1 MRSTIKSGTL
11 LLLVLFYSCG
21 GGSAEKMNQMQ
32 SHETGHDLFQK
43 YVCFT
48 CHSLNGS
55 EMYGPT
61 LQGLYMKELVVVR
74 EGLEKQV
81 IADRKYLK
89 RSILDPDFEKV
100 KEYQTRTMPKPEI
113 SRKEVDILVE
123 YIIRLDE

>member
-1 MRSTIKSGTL
+1 
-11 LLLVLFYSCG
+11 
-21 GGSAEKMNQMQ
+21 MNQMQ
-32 SHETGHDLFQK
+32 SHEAGKDLFQK

-48 CHSLNGS
+48 CHSLNGG

-61 LQGLYMKELVVVR
+61 LQGLYMKKLVVVR
-74 EGLEKQV
+74 EGLEKHV

-113 SRKEVDILVE
+113 SKKEVDILVE